1 MNNLKL
7 VETDVFN
14 EIATCDFWGDAN
26 NEYLVTRE
34 QIGRALGYSNP
45 AKAIEKIHY
54 KHKDRLDKYSC
65 LIRSVNDD
73 RSPQNGGG
81 DCSKD
86 NLRGV
91 VQDRVFYNR
100 KGIMEICRWSRQPLA
115 DKFMD
120 WCWEVMDR
128 LISNSTNVVTMSREE
143 YSTIANITKEIVQFA
158 EQVKSL
164 AELPKQVQVLSAQNA
179 IIQDK
184 LSRVWQK
191 ITLIAPPVN
200 HSPWK
205 NEMAQK
211 ISSIATLLG
220 YTNNDDRKSIYADI
234 YSIMYNDYGVDLN
247 KQKEEYLLHHTD
259 CKNISAIDIVDK
271 DITLREIF
279 DEVVDNYI
287 QIKSGMEVSA
297 NA

>member
-45 AKAIEKIHY
+45 TKAIDNIHR
-54 KHKDRLDKYSC
+54 KHKERLDKFSTT
-65 LIRSVNDD
+65 LT
-73 RSPQNGGG
+73 
-81 DCSKD
+81 
-86 NLRGV
+86 LGV
-91 VQDRVFYNR
+91 VEGDRYVERERILYNR

-120 WCWEVMDR
+120 WCWEVIDR

-164 AELPKQVQVLSAQNA
+164 SELSKQVQVLSAQNA

-234 YSIMYNDYGVDLN
+234 YSIMYNDYGVNLN

-287 QIKSGMEVSA
+287 QIKSGIEVAA